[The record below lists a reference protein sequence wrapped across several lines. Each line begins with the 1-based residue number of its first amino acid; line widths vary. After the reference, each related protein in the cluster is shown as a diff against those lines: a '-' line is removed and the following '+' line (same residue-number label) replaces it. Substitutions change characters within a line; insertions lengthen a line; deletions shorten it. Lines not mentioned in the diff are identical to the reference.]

1 MRRITLIIISLYTLT
16 PPVFGQY
23 SFERVYSI
31 PVTKNNT
38 LLTRA
43 WEGGLN
49 HPICSNVDFNNNGVK
64 DLAVFDKTGNRL
76 VVFKDESLIFEPIH
90 LNIDLKKW
98 VLFRDYNCDGLM
110 DIFTGTTGGIK
121 VYKNTGLF
129 EFVLA
134 STLLQSDLGSF
145 TSNLNVLNEDI
156 PGIIDIDR
164 DGDLDI
170 LTFNINGVTIEFHE
184 NISKNKTGK
193 CGLDFKLNN
202 SCWGIFE
209 ENPSTNLIVLNQ
221 PCKLPYQP
229 MNRSN
234 GLHAGS
240 TITTLD
246 QDKNGAIDLLL
257 GDISFN
263 SLTFLQ
269 NGGSNL
275 SSNISTKD
283 ESFPNYNT
291 PVNINLFPYASYVDV
306 NHDDKNDL
314 VICSNNDGVGENA
327 SVHLY
332 QNTGVVQDTFTY
344 NTSSFLVNQML
355 DFGRNAYPIFVDE
368 NQDGL
373 TDLLI
378 GNNGLNLD
386 GEKLGRLTLLRNTG
400 STASPAFEVI
410 DENYLNFESSEET
423 YLYPTIGDIDKDGDD
438 DLLVGLKNGEIL
450 YYNNTAGAGNPYN
463 FVLANGNFEFI
474 DVGNYAAP
482 QLFDL
487 NKDGNLD
494 LILGEQNGS
503 LFYYENQSST
513 SDYDFSVE
521 IKNLGNITTQNFDN
535 GVFFGYS
542 TPFFFQQK
550 NEINLILGG
559 ESGKI
564 QYYQN
569 IENELES
576 NIILDDSDFHNLKD
590 GSYSKGIIQDLNQD
604 LLPEIILGNASGG
617 LAYHKGMNPESVF
630 KTVVQQN
637 INYSISNNELIINE
651 FEVVF
656 IKLYDLTGKLYN
668 QSKGA
673 KIELP
678 KKAGVYYSLI
688 ELNYCM
694 RSLKVIVQ

>member
-16 PPVFGQY
+16 PPVFGQN

-202 SCWGIFE
+202 SCWGRFE
-209 ENPSTNLIVLNQ
+209 ENPSTNSIVLNQ

-450 YYNNTAGAGNPYN
+450 YYNNTAGTGNPYN

-668 QSKGA
+668 QSKGS

>member
-1 MRRITLIIISLYTLT
+1 MRRITLIIISLYILT

-202 SCWGIFE
+202 SCWGRFE
-209 ENPSTNLIVLNQ
+209 ENPSTNSIVLNQ

-283 ESFPNYNT
+283 EAFPNYNT

-542 TPFFFQQK
+542 TPFFFKQK

>member
-1 MRRITLIIISLYTLT
+1 MHRITLIIMSLYILT
-16 PPVFGQY
+16 PPIIGQY
-23 SFERVYSI
+23 SFERIYTI
-31 PVTKNNT
+31 PVIKNNA

-76 VVFKDESLIFEPIH
+76 VVFKDESLIFEPIQ
-90 LNIDLKKW
+90 LNIDLERW

-110 DIFTGTTGGIK
+110 DVFTGTTSGIK
-121 VYKNTGLF
+121 VYENTGLF
-129 EFVLA
+129 QFVLA
-134 STLLQSDLGSF
+134 STLLQSDFGTF
-145 TSNLNVLNEDI
+145 TSNLNVLNQDI

-184 NISKNKTGK
+184 NVSNNNTGK
-193 CGLDFKLNN
+193 CGLDFKLSNR
-202 SCWGIFE
+202 CWGRFE
-209 ENPSTNLIVLNQ
+209 EDPSTNSILLNQ
-221 PCKLPYQP
+221 PCSAPYQP
-229 MNRSN
+229 INRSN

-246 QDKNGAIDLLL
+246 QDKNGVIDLLL
-257 GDISFN
+257 GDVSFN
-263 SLTFLQ
+263 NLTFLQ
-269 NGGSNL
+269 NEGSNL
-275 SSNISTKD
+275 FSNIGTKD
-283 ESFPNYNT
+283 EAFPNYNS

-306 NHDDKNDL
+306 NHDEKNDL
-314 VICSNNDGVGENA
+314 IICSNNDGVGENT
-327 SVHLY
+327 SIHLY

-378 GNNGLNLD
+378 GNNGLNIN
-386 GEKLGRLTLLRNTG
+386 GEKLGRLALLRNTG
-400 STASPAFEVI
+400 STSSPAFEVI
-410 DENYLNFESSEET
+410 NENYLNFESSEES
-423 YLYPTIGDIDKDGDD
+423 YLFPTIGDIDKDGDD
-438 DLLVGLKNGEIL
+438 DLLLGLRNGEIL

-463 FVLANGNFEFI
+463 FVLADGEFEFI

-494 LILGEQNGS
+494 LIVGEQNGS

-513 SDYDFSVE
+513 SAYNFSVE
-521 IKNLGNITTQNFDN
+521 IKNLGNITTQDFDN
-535 GVFFGYS
+535 GIFFGYS
-542 TPFFFQQK
+542 TPFFFTQ
-550 NEINLILGG
+550 NDETNLILGG

-564 QYYQN
+564 QYYEN

-576 NIILDDSDFHNLKD
+576 NITLDDSDFHNLKD

-604 LLPEIILGNASGG
+604 LLPEIIIGNASGG
-617 LAYHKGMNPESVF
+617 LSYHKGMISESVF
-630 KTVVQQN
+630 KPVVQQN
-637 INYSISNNELIINE
+637 INYSISNNELTINE
-651 FEVVF
+651 AEVVS
-656 IKLYDLTGKLYN
+656 IKLYGLTGKLLK
-668 QSKGA
+668 QSRIA

-678 KKAGVYYSLI
+678 KQAGVYFSLI
-688 ELNYCM
+688 ELNDLIG
-694 RSLKVIVQ
+694 SIKVVIQ

>member
-1 MRRITLIIISLYTLT
+1 MRRITLIIISLYILT
-16 PPVFGQY
+16 PPVFGQN

-209 ENPSTNLIVLNQ
+209 ENPSTNSIVLNQ

-617 LAYHKGMNPESVF
+617 LAYHKGVNPESVF

-668 QSKGA
+668 QSKGS

>member
-16 PPVFGQY
+16 PPVFGQN

-202 SCWGIFE
+202 SCWGRFE
-209 ENPSTNLIVLNQ
+209 ENPSTNSIVLNQ

-668 QSKGA
+668 QSKGS

>member
-1 MRRITLIIISLYTLT
+1 MRRITLIIISLYILT
-16 PPVFGQY
+16 PPVFGQN

-209 ENPSTNLIVLNQ
+209 ENPSTNSIVLNQ

-450 YYNNTAGAGNPYN
+450 YYNNTAGTGNPYN

>member
-1 MRRITLIIISLYTLT
+1 MRRITLIIISLYILT

-170 LTFNINGVTIEFHE
+170 LTFKINGVTIEFHE

-202 SCWGIFE
+202 SCWGRFE
-209 ENPSTNLIVLNQ
+209 ENPSTNSIVLNQ

-283 ESFPNYNT
+283 EAFPNYNT

>member
-1 MRRITLIIISLYTLT
+1 MRRITLIIISLYILT

-202 SCWGIFE
+202 SCWGRFE
-209 ENPSTNLIVLNQ
+209 ENPSTNSIVLNQ

-283 ESFPNYNT
+283 EAFPNYNT